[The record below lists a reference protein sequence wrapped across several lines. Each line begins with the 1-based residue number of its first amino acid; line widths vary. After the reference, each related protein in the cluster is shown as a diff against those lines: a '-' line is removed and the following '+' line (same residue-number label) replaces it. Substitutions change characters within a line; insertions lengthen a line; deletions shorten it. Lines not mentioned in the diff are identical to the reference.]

1 MTFLDWVPF
10 VAFLVLLPLLGWRL
24 GIYMARVFNGEEVL
38 TSRVFRPLERWIYR
52 LCGIDEG
59 REMTWKTY
67 VVALLL
73 FNGIGLA
80 VLFMLQ
86 LLQGVLPLNPAG
98 FGPVRWDTAINTAV
112 SFVTNTNWQSYSGE
126 TTMSYFTQMAGLAVQ
141 NFLSAAVG
149 IASAIALI
157 RGFARKNTPYIGN
170 FWVDVV
176 RTVVYI
182 LLPLAAIFAVVLV
195 SQGAVQT
202 LGPPVIVQTL
212 EAGTQT
218 ISVGPAAS
226 QIAIKHLGTNGGG
239 FFNANSAHPFE
250 NPNGVTNII
259 EIFLLLLIPVSLPFV
274 FGAMIG
280 NRRQGYA
287 IFAAMFLLF
296 LAGLSMAIW
305 AESAGNPLLQHA
317 GVAGGVNMEG
327 KEVRFGVVPSTF
339 MADAT
344 TATATG
350 AVNNAH
356 DSLLPLTGL
365 VLLFNMLV
373 GEVIFG
379 GVGVGLIGIMFYVIL
394 TMFIAS
400 LMVGRT
406 PEFLGKK
413 LAPFD
418 MTMAVIGVLTPGV
431 VLLICAGI
439 AIVLPDALASLTN
452 SGPHGLS
459 EILYAFASAAG
470 NNGSAFAG
478 LNANTVFFNLVLSG
492 VILIGRFATII
503 PGIVLA
509 GSLAAKRTVPESPAA
524 FPTASPMFVVML
536 IGVVIIVGALT
547 FFPVLMLGPFLEH
560 LIMIGSGGP

>member
-1 MTFLDWVPF
+1 VTFLDWVPF

>member
-1 MTFLDWVPF
+1 V
-10 VAFLVLLPLLGWRL
+10 
-24 GIYMARVFNGEEVL
+24 
-38 TSRVFRPLERWIYR
+38 
-52 LCGIDEG
+52 
-59 REMTWKTY
+59 
-67 VVALLL
+67 
-73 FNGIGLA
+73 
-80 VLFMLQ
+80 
-86 LLQGVLPLNPAG
+86 
-98 FGPVRWDTAINTAV
+98 
-112 SFVTNTNWQSYSGE
+112 
-126 TTMSYFTQMAGLAVQ
+126 
-141 NFLSAAVG
+141 
-149 IASAIALI
+149 
-157 RGFARKNTPYIGN
+157 
-170 FWVDVV
+170 
-176 RTVVYI
+176 
-182 LLPLAAIFAVVLV
+182 
-195 SQGAVQT
+195 VQT
-202 LGPPVIVQTL
+202 LGPPVTLQTL
-212 EAGTQT
+212 EGGVQT
-218 ISVGPAAS
+218 VSVGPVAS
-226 QIAIKHLGTNGGG
+226 QVAIKQLGTNGGG

-250 NPNGVTNII
+250 NPTGVTNIV
-259 EIFLLLLIPVSLPFV
+259 EIFLLLLIPVSMPFA
-274 FGAMIG
+274 FGVMIG

-287 IFAAMFLLF
+287 IFAAMFLIF
-296 LAGLSMAIW
+296 LAGMSMAVW

-327 KEVRFGVVPSTF
+327 KEVRFGIVSSAF

-379 GVGVGLIGIMFYVIL
+379 GVGVGLIGMMFYVIL

-418 MTMAVIGVLTPGV
+418 MTMAVIGVLAPGI
-431 VLLICAGI
+431 VLLICGGV

-459 EILYAFASAAG
+459 EMLYAFASAAG
-470 NNGSAFAG
+470 NNGSAFGG
-478 LNANTVFFNLVLSG
+478 LNANTVFFNLVLSA
-492 VILIGRFATII
+492 VMLVGRFTTII

-547 FFPVLMLGPFLEH
+547 FFPVLVLGPFLEH
-560 LIMIGSGGP
+560 LVMIGGI